1 MDGRRIGRALRAI
14 RQELGWTQD
23 ELARRSGVSQSRI
36 SSAELG
42 AIDAFTIRTLERV
55 AGTLG
60 ATFWG
65 QIRWRG
71 GDIDRLTDQDHAA
84 LVEGVISVLT
94 QTGWV
99 IVPEYTFNRY
109 GERGSVD
116 VVGWHARS
124 RTLLIVEV
132 KSRLTDLQETL
143 ATFGR
148 KLRIAPRELAGT
160 HEWHALTTGRVLV
173 IADTSGNRAAVSRHA
188 ATFDAVLPCRS
199 RDVRRWL
206 ARPEGGL
213 AGIWFVPIT
222 RTAGGKRVIR
232 VRHAP
237 SRATTRTRRARDPR
251 NRSRSGTNP
260 AIEPRYHPRGG

>member
-23 ELARRSGVSQSRI
+23 ELTRRSGVSQTRI

-42 AIDAFTIRTLERV
+42 AIDDFTIRTLERV

-84 LVEGVISVLT
+84 LVEGVISVLA
-94 QTGWV
+94 QTGWLT
-99 IVPEYTFNRY
+99 VPEYTFNRY

-116 VVGWHARS
+116 VVGWNAPS

-148 KLRIAPRELAGT
+148 KLRIAPRELAVT
-160 HEWHALTTGRVLV
+160 HEWHAITTGRVLV

-188 ATFDAVLPCRS
+188 ATFDAVLPCR
-199 RDVRRWL
+199 WL
-206 ARPEGGL
+206 ARPEGVL

-222 RTAGGKRVIR
+222 RTAAGKRVIR
-232 VRHAP
+232 VRHAQ

-260 AIEPRYHPRGG
+260 AIEPRYHPRGR